1 LSRTQPPSPGT
12 RSRSAAI
19 DPDLAQLRRRLAVG
33 ALFLLAVLL
42 VGVAGYRVLAPD
54 ASWIDVLYMT
64 VITLTTVGY
73 GEVVDLSGNPAGRVF
88 TMVLLLFG
96 ISGAGYFLST
106 ATAFLLEGQLSHVF
120 WRRRMTREISRLSG
134 HQIVCGSDETALYA
148 AQELVATRRD
158 AVLVCDD
165 PARADGLR
173 EEFPEVPLVVGDPT
187 DDEVLLAAGV
197 QRAGG
202 ILACTR
208 SDKDNL
214 IVTLTARQLNPAIRI
229 VSRVEDVG
237 ITSRVR
243 NVGADAV
250 VSPNFIGG
258 LRMVSELV
266 RPTVVTFLDEML
278 RDREKNLRIEE
289 VAIGDASPLV
299 GKTLGDFDLR
309 AVSSALL
316 LACRQGGKGWVYNP
330 PPSLPIVP
338 GLVLILMGSPADLEA
353 VRGAVG

>member
-1 LSRTQPPSPGT
+1 MDS
-12 RSRSAAI
+12 
-19 DPDLAQLRRRLAVG
+19 DLLTLRRRLGVG
-33 ALFLLAVLL
+33 AAFLVAVLL
-42 VGVAGYRVLAPD
+42 VGLVGYRLLAPE
-54 ASWIDVLYMT
+54 ASWVDILYMT

-73 GEVVDLSGNPAGRVF
+73 GEVFHLSPAGRVF
-88 TMVLLLFG
+88 TIVLLLFG

-148 AQELVATRRD
+148 ARELHSTRRD

-165 PARADGLR
+165 PGRAEALR
-173 EEFPEVPLVVGDPT
+173 REFPAMPVVIGDPT
-187 DDEVLLAAGV
+187 ADEVLAAAGIG
-197 QRAGG
+197 RASG
-202 ILACTR
+202 ILVCTG

-214 IVTLTARQLNPAIRI
+214 IATLTARHLNPTIRI
-229 VSRVEDVG
+229 VARVEDVAG
-237 ITSRVR
+237 AARVR

-258 LRMVSELV
+258 LRMVSELI

-289 VAIGDASPLV
+289 VEVDDASPLV
-299 GKTLGDFDLR
+299 GRVLGDLELR

-316 LACRQGGKGWVYNP
+316 LACRQGGAGWIYNP
-330 PPSLPIVP
+330 PPTLPVAP
-338 GLVLILMGSPADLEA
+338 GLVLILMGSPEDVAA
-353 VRGAVG
+353 VRAAVSGRFVEPVTNS